1 MQTYR
6 LMWGVV
12 LMVTLIA
19 AWVGGWGPLALDAAK
34 KVKPVAP
41 VPQTG
46 QTTVYATGD
55 DGDLQAGVTWPVPRF
70 TDNHNGT
77 VMDNL
82 TGLIWLKDA
91 SCAEL
96 GPNGDGTAHWES
108 ALEAATA
115 LASGRCGLTDG
126 SVAGDWR
133 LPNINELR
141 SLVDFLFINPALSN
155 AAGTGHWTEGDAFSG
170 VQGYVQTTFY
180 WSSTTIAGSLL
191 GGNAW
196 VLPLSIGINQGV
208 AKDST
213 YYVWPVRGAAKK
225 VKPVAPIPQTGQT
238 LSYAEGDDGDL
249 QAGVTWP
256 VPRFTDN
263 HNGTVMD
270 NLTGLI
276 WLKDASCAELG
287 PNGDGTAHW
296 ESALEAA
303 TALASGRCGLT
314 DGSVAGDWRLPNINE
329 LHSLVDFLFINPAL
343 SNAAGTG
350 HWTEGD
356 AFSGVQGGQTFYWS
370 STTTAANLPRDA
382 WVVPLSVGI
391 NQSGE
396 KDSPHYVWPV
406 RGGN

>member
-19 AWVGGWGPLALDAAK
+19 AWVGGWGTAGPRCREKGQACGTL
-34 KVKPVAP
+34 
-41 VPQTG
+41 PQTG
-46 QTTVYATGD
+46 QTLSYAKGD
-55 DGDLQAGVTWPVPRF
+55 DGDLQAGVAWPVPRF
-70 TDNHNGT
+70 TDNHDGT
-77 VMDNL
+77 VTDKL

-96 GPNGDGTAHWES
+96 GPNGDGTAHWDP
-108 ALEAATA
+108 ALEAAP
-115 LASGRCGLTDG
+115 LWP
-126 SVAGDWR
+126 VAGVASPMAAWR
-133 LPNINELR
+133 ATGAYRTSMSCAVWSIFSSLIPRFPTQRGQVIGPKATR
-141 SLVDFLFINPALSN
+141 SRACR
-155 AAGTGHWTEGDAFSG
+155 GGE
-170 VQGYVQTTFY
+170 TTFY
-180 WSSTTIAGSLL
+180 WSSTTIAANLS
-191 GGNAW
+191 GNAW

-213 YYVWPVRGAAKK
+213 YYVWPVRRAAKK
-225 VKPVAPIPQTGQT
+225 VKPVAPVPQTGQT
-238 LSYAEGDDGDL
+238 TVYAEGDDGDL
-249 QAGVTWP
+249 QAGVAWP

-263 HNGTVMD
+263 HDGTVTD
-270 NLTGLI
+270 KLTGLI

-296 ESALEAA
+296 EPALEAA

-396 KDSPHYVWPV
+396 KDSTCYVWPV